1 MDSQDKKNH
10 KIEEF
15 IVYAIIKIY
24 RIYCCIRI
32 SNEVE

>member
-15 IVYAIIKIY
+15 IVYVIVKIY
-24 RIYCCIRI
+24 RIHCCIRI